1 MRLRPLEDSGI
12 CARAIYQRSSI
23 STPQVLQGA
32 DGIALMQSRPSCP
45 QEGSNGSHKDRH
57 LECIIREEKRGDGK
71 WMMLSCH
78 WVWARPIFFLARI
91 LSRGSLW
98 IEERHRFQYPRQ
110 IWAIRW
116 TLVKPNFRKVWKNKL
131 KSLYLMRIRNIK
143 YIGVQSILLG
153 SGRIEIWCRF
163 C

>member
-57 LECIIREEKRGDGK
+57 LECTMRQERKEGRWEMDDAVVP
-71 WMMLSCH
+71 LSLSS
-78 WVWARPIFFLARI
+78 PDIFL
-91 LSRGSLW
+91 
-98 IEERHRFQYPRQ
+98 
-110 IWAIRW
+110 
-116 TLVKPNFRKVWKNKL
+116 
-131 KSLYLMRIRNIK
+131 
-143 YIGVQSILLG
+143 GVDFEPGLLG
-153 SGRIEIWCRF
+153 DRKAAPFSISRMNLSN
-163 C
+163 